1 MLDINPQ
8 DIIFHKINEL
18 LEKFYSYD
26 SNVKM
31 TTKTDSIGKIS
42 QDIDKVIKDIFKSA
56 KEEIDI
62 KEDSEEKNTLPILGD
77 KFLITDQERKSI
89 DKNVRPNEKII
100 FQE

>member
-31 TTKTDSIGKIS
+31 TAKSNSIRKIS
-42 QDIDKVIKDIFKSA
+42 QDIEKVIQDIFKSA
-56 KEEIDI
+56 KEEVDK

-89 DKNVRPNEKII
+89 DKNVRPIEKII
-100 FQE
+100 FHE